1 MMYQRVV
8 NVSEIESVISQSL
21 FTGFKSLCQFMQKAS
36 ESRRIKAT
44 GYKAGTKQM
53 NVVNNRYG
61 GSQGY

>member
-1 MMYQRVV
+1 
-8 NVSEIESVISQSL
+8 
-21 FTGFKSLCQFMQKAS
+21 MQKAS